1 MLKERESVI
10 SKINVVIQVLITLI
24 CFSVVSWIDTGDRS
38 IDKTLLTEF
47 NFSFVLISLIWF
59 LLLEKTGKGNLDRIT
74 SVWDVFVG
82 YFKVISIGL
91 GLLVSINFWF
101 HYSVFSFF
109 NLFIFSLLNLLFLNL
124 YKHLLHAFIRFF
136 RKRGF
141 NRRQILV
148 IADEKSENYIDLIIS
163 NKDWGYR
170 IWGIMTDSFY
180 IQEKYEDQHRVI
192 RPSKDLT
199 DFLDQETIDEVIY
212 CKSVV
217 NQEEISKLI
226 ADCSEIGI
234 GFHHKTKLSD
244 KSSKIKPRVALFS
257 QLPFISYRSTPDNYI
272 ALKAKAAFDFFF
284 SLFVI
289 ILTLPIYAIVAI
301 VIKLD
306 DGGAIFFKQERVGL
320 NGRRFYCYKFRTMVT
335 NAEALK
341 AQLMG
346 QNEQEGP
353 VFKIAMDPRVTR
365 IGRFLRKTS
374 LDELPQ
380 FLNVIKGEMSVVGPR
395 PPIPSEVKQY
405 ERWQIRRLSMKP
417 GITCIWQ
424 VSGRNSIQFD
434 EWMRLDMK
442 YIDNWSVKLDLILVL
457 KTMKVML
464 VGDGH

>member
-1 MLKERESVI
+1 MLRERESII
-10 SKINVVIQVLITLI
+10 SKISVIIQVLITLM
-24 CFSVVSWIDTGDRS
+24 CFSVVLWLEAGKKGFNEVLSN
-38 IDKTLLTEF
+38 EF
-47 NFSFVLISLIWF
+47 NYSVILISLIWF
-59 LLLEKTGKGNLDRIT
+59 ILLEKSGKGNLVRIT
-74 SVWDVFVG
+74 SARDVFIG
-82 YFKVISIGL
+82 YFKVISIGV
-91 GLLVSINFWF
+91 GLLVSLNIWLQ
-101 HYSVFSFF
+101 YSVLNFLNIF
-109 NLFIFSLLNLLFLNL
+109 LFSLLNLLLLNF
-124 YKHLLHAFIRFF
+124 YKHFLHVFIRFF
-136 RKRGF
+136 RRRGF
-141 NRRQILV
+141 NNRHILV
-148 IADEKSENYIDLIIS
+148 IADEKSEDYIDLIIN

-170 IWGIMTDSFY
+170 IWGIMTDSLH
-180 IQEKYEDQHRVI
+180 IQEKYEDNYKVI
-192 RPSKDLT
+192 RPSKDLK
-199 DFLDQETIDEVIY
+199 DFLDHETIDEVIY
-212 CKSVV
+212 CKSGL

-234 GFHHKTKLSD
+234 GFHHKTVVSVQ
-244 KSSKIKPRVALFS
+244 SSRIKPRVALFS
-257 QLPFISYRSTPDNYI
+257 QLPFISYQSTPDNYI
-272 ALKAKAAFDFFF
+272 ALKAKSAFDFFF

-289 ILTLPIYAIVAI
+289 IMTLPIYAIVAVI
-301 VIKLD
+301 IKLD
-306 DGGAIFFKQERVGL
+306 DGGPVFFKQERVGL

-380 FLNVIKGEMSVVGPR
+380 FLNVLKGEMSVVGPR

-424 VSGRNSIQFD
+424 VSGRNNIQFD

-442 YIDNWSVKLDLILVL
+442 YIDNWSIKLDFILVF
-457 KTMKVML
+457 KTIKVML